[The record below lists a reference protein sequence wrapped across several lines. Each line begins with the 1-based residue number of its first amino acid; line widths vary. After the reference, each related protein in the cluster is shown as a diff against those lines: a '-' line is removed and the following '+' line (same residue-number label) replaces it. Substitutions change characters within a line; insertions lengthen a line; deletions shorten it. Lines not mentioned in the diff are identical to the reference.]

1 MRLPW
6 NSLLIETVLCL
17 IFVSLTFKFYRMK
30 SFLAIFTFLFLICSV
45 VAQTTEGHVSYTIT
59 SSTNNPDM
67 QMVIGMM
74 DGSKM
79 DIYFTP
85 EATRTDVKMGLMMS
99 VISITDLK
107 TKEVVSLMDGMGSKF
122 ATKNTIPN
130 MVENADTSKVEIT
143 YTEETKTILDL
154 PCKKAIVKSEEGIET
169 YFWFTE
175 SIKINVEGQNY
186 FNSRVPGFP
195 MEFEINNN
203 GLTMKFTAASIEKEL
218 AKKSKSTLFDMTI
231 PEGYEVKT
239 TEELM
244 QMGR

>member
-1 MRLPW
+1 
-6 NSLLIETVLCL
+6 
-17 IFVSLTFKFYRMK
+17 MK
-30 SFLAIFTFLFLICSV
+30 TFLAIFALLLLFSFSV
-45 VAQTTEGHVSYTIT
+45 TAQTTEGHVSYSVTV
-59 SSTNNPDM
+59 STDNPDM

-122 ATKNTIPN
+122 ATKNSITDLT
-130 MVENADTSKVEIT
+130 ENSDSSDVKIT
-143 YTEETKTILDL
+143 YTDETKTILDL
-154 PCKKAIVKSEEGIET
+154 KCKKAIVKSAEGVESFFWYTEE
-169 YFWFTE
+169 
-175 SIKINVEGQNY
+175 IKINVEGQNY
-186 FNSRVPGFP
+186 LNSKVPGFP
-195 MEFEINNN
+195 MEFDVYNN
-203 GLTMKFTAASIEKEL
+203 GLTMKFTATNIEKEL
-218 AKKSKSTLFDMTI
+218 AKKTKTTLFDMTI
-231 PEGYEVKT
+231 PEGYELKT

>member
-1 MRLPW
+1 
-6 NSLLIETVLCL
+6 
-17 IFVSLTFKFYRMK
+17 MK
-30 SFLAIFTFLFLICSV
+30 STLAIFTLFFLFTFSV

-99 VISITDLK
+99 VISITNLK
-107 TKEVVSLMDGMGSKF
+107 TKDILSLMDGMGSKF
-122 ATKNTIPN
+122 ATKNTITN
-130 MVENADTSKVEIT
+130 MTENADSSKVEIT
-143 YTEETKTILDL
+143 YTEETKTILDF
-154 PCKKAIVKSEEGIET
+154 PCKKAIVKGADGVET
-169 YFWFTE
+169 FFWFTE
-175 SIKINVEGQNY
+175 DIKINVEGQNY
-186 FNSRVPGFP
+186 FNSKVPGFP

-203 GLTMKFTAASIEKEL
+203 GLTMKFTATTIEKEL
-218 AKKSKSTLFDMTI
+218 PKKTKSTLFDMTV
-231 PEGYEVKT
+231 PEGYELKT
-239 TEELM
+239 TDELM